1 MVCLL
6 AHYSIVCDCSLMMA
20 REHRLKYLFASH
32 HLEVGIKIINSISNA
47 GTHVL
52 LEACR
57 MVASIRRVINVSTDE
72 VYGESSFGAAEG
84 VSISPSVLTMMC
96 ILPSHRHVKL
106 ESSELIGILLN
117 VIKFKKPYNLHLYAG
132 LKETATLEP
141 TNPYSAAK
149 AGAEM
154 MAKAYLTS
162 YKLPVITT
170 RGNNV
175 STTPLFCT
183 TLMATAILH
192 LKHCRCIFC
201 QHCGFPE
208 ESQYGASVKAFS
220 FTGWRQTQRFLDTR
234 MSI

>member
-1 MVCLL
+1 
-6 AHYSIVCDCSLMMA
+6 MMA
-20 REHRLKYLFASH
+20 TEHRLKHLFASH
-32 HLEVGIKIINSISNA
+32 HLEIGIEILSSISNA

-84 VSISPSVLTMMC
+84 VSTSPSVLTMIC
-96 ILPSHRHVKL
+96 ILPSHTNVKR
-106 ESSELIGILLN
+106 ESSKLIVSLLN
-117 VIKFKKPYNLHLYAG
+117 AIKLKKLCNLHMYAG

-175 STTPLFCT
+175 SATPLLCT
-183 TLMATAILH
+183 TLIGTLI
-192 LKHCRCIFC
+192 
-201 QHCGFPE
+201 
-208 ESQYGASVKAFS
+208 
-220 FTGWRQTQRFLDTR
+220 
-234 MSI
+234 